1 MSTSLLAQSLRPS
14 LISSD
19 TAQYVCKTCRRNAA
33 SYRRTRKM
41 LRVKQDPSFAP
52 STTETSE
59 HIIFN
64 PPPSAPNV
72 YHTPSKFLPQS
83 DPRWKLHA
91 EAAAA
96 AATGT
101 PEKSSSVLATIAA
114 QRAASQ
120 PKAENL
126 KPIRPMYE
134 KKYHLTQDDI
144 EEIRRLRQE
153 DPRHWSRLRLA
164 EKFQCSQ
171 FFVSLCVTAPE
182 VAKEKEEELNAVKER
197 WGRRK
202 RDAREARVERKR
214 LWGQDA

>member
-1 MSTSLLAQSLRPS
+1 
-14 LISSD
+14 
-19 TAQYVCKTCRRNAA
+19 
-33 SYRRTRKM
+33 M

-52 STTETSE
+52 STTETRE

-72 YHTPSKFLPQS
+72 YHTPPKFLPPS
-83 DPRWKLHA
+83 DPRRKLHLEA

-96 AATGT
+96 AGT
-101 PEKSSSVLATIAA
+101 PKKSSSVLATIAA

-120 PKAENL
+120 PKAEDL
-126 KPIRPMYE
+126 KPIRPIYE

-144 EEIRRLRQE
+144 DEIRRLRKE
-153 DPRHWSRLRLA
+153 DPRYWSRLRLA
-164 EKFQCSQ
+164 EKFDCSQ

-182 VAKEKEEELNAVKER
+182 VAKEKEAEVDAVKAR

-202 RDAREARVERKR
+202 TEARIARVERKK
-214 LWGQDA
+214 LWGQDG

>member
-1 MSTSLLAQSLRPS
+1 MPSSLLSHSLRPS

-19 TAQYVCKTCRRNAA
+19 AAQYVCKTCRRNTA

-52 STTETSE
+52 STTEKTE
-59 HIIFN
+59 HIIYN

-72 YHTPSKFLPQS
+72 YHTPPKFLPES
-83 DPRWKLHA
+83 DPRRKLHI

-96 AATGT
+96 AAADA
-101 PEKSSSVLATIAA
+101 PQKSTSVLAAIAA

-120 PKAENL
+120 PKAADL
-126 KPIRPMYE
+126 KPIRPIYE
-134 KKYHLTQDDI
+134 KKYHLTQDDVD
-144 EEIRRLRQE
+144 EIRRLRME
-153 DPRHWSRLRLA
+153 DPKHWSRLRLA
-164 EKFQCSQ
+164 EKFNCSQ

-182 VAKEKEEELNAVKER
+182 VAKEKDAEADAARAK

-202 RDAREARVERKR
+202 KEAREARVERKK
-214 LWGQDA
+214 LWGQEA

>member
-1 MSTSLLAQSLRPS
+1 MATSLLKTSLRPS

-19 TAQYVCKTCRRNAA
+19 AAQYVCTTCRRNAA

-52 STTETSE
+52 TTTETTE

-72 YHTPSKFLPQS
+72 YHTPPKFLPAS
-83 DPRWKLHA
+83 DPRRELHLEA
-91 EAAAA
+91 EAMAAA
-96 AATGT
+96 GT
-101 PEKSSSVLATIAA
+101 PKKPSSVLATIAA

-126 KPIRPMYE
+126 KPIRPIYE

-144 EEIRRLRQE
+144 DEIRRLRKE
-153 DPRHWSRLRLA
+153 DPRYWSRLRLA
-164 EKFQCSQ
+164 EKFDCSQ
-171 FFVSLCVTAPE
+171 FFISLCVTAPE
-182 VAKEKEEELNAVKER
+182 HAKEKEAEVEAVKAR

-202 RDAREARVERKR
+202 TEARVARAERKK
-214 LWGQDA
+214 LWGQEG